1 MSWDIGISVSGY
13 QLEGCSWNYTH
24 NCNQMMR
31 GANFNWVY
39 TLDGQLVA
47 DTVDNFKMMLANLK
61 ADPER
66 FRALNPVNGWGS
78 YDSLVELWETE
89 ILPTV
94 IDVAEKI
101 PNATWW
107 ESS

>member
-1 MSWDIGISVSGY
+1 MSWDIGISVNGY
-13 QLEGCSWNYTH
+13 QLEGCSYNYTH

-31 GANFNWVY
+31 EANFNWVY
-39 TLDGQLVA
+39 DLDGKLVA
-47 DTVDNFKMMLANLK
+47 DTVDNFKMMLSNLK

-66 FRALNPVNGWGS
+66 FRAMNPVNGWGS
-78 YDSLVELWETE
+78 YDSLVELWEKK